1 MKIKGNKL
9 VVLASTL
16 IIMMGCEND
25 LTEVREMAG
34 KNTNTEVGTQID
46 SYLSL
51 EGKMKAH
58 LTAPTIIRY
67 VAEGPKRSEFPNS
80 LHVDFFN
87 DSNKIESRIDAQYG
101 NYNEN
106 EKKVLLK
113 KNVVATNI
121 YGDTLQTDELWWDQ
135 NAEKFYT
142 DKKVIFSKNYRNDY
156 FIGLKGMTCNE
167 NLTDLRLFEIEDKSF
182 FIYKD
187 SSAQSTPAPPPVL
200 QQRKK

>member
-67 VAEGPKRSEFPNS
+67 VAEGPKRSEFPKS

-87 DSNKIESRIDAQYG
+87 DSNKLRVASMPNMG
-101 NYNEN
+101 TTMKT
-106 EKKVLLK
+106 KKRCYSK
-113 KNVVATNI
+113 K
-121 YGDTLQTDELWWDQ
+121 
-135 NAEKFYT
+135 
-142 DKKVIFSKNYRNDY
+142 
-156 FIGLKGMTCNE
+156 M
-167 NLTDLRLFEIEDKSF
+167 
-182 FIYKD
+182 
-187 SSAQSTPAPPPVL
+187 
-200 QQRKK
+200 